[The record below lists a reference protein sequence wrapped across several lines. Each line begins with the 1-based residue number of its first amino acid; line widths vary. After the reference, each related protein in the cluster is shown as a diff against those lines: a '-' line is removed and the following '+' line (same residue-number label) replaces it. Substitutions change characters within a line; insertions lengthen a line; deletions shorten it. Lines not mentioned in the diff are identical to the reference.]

1 MSETATSKLA
11 TRGPAKLGSWGF
23 NILFF
28 VITFVFAI
36 VCVVLSFLPGRK
48 VFMKSMQL
56 YTRTMVAAF
65 EEFVGVDIE
74 VRGKEHLPE
83 GACIIA
89 SKHQSYGDGIV
100 MFSSVDDISFI
111 ADNHIEKFGIIRR
124 ILAKIGAVMVDNCGG
139 PEQRERMMEI
149 SARVKA
155 QGRKILIYPEGHLS
169 QVGTHHRYRKGIYHL
184 YMDFDCPVVPV
195 ATNLGQRWNKN
206 QWWKYPGP
214 AVVEFLE
221 PIPAPSEGGRA
232 QGLGEKDAFMAELQ
246 ERIETRS
253 IALLDLE
260 RPGALNV
267 ADIGELRE
275 GDQAREKREAREAKA
290 QAEAAR
296 IAMTR

>member
-1 MSETATSKLA
+1 MTREGMMSKLA

-28 VITFVFAI
+28 VITALFAV
-36 VCVVLSFLPGRK
+36 VCVVVSFLPGRTI
-48 VFMKSMQL
+48 FMRTVQM
-56 YTRTMVAAF
+56 YTRTMMAAF

-74 VRGKEHLPE
+74 VRGREHLPE

-89 SKHQSYGDGIV
+89 AKHQSYGDGIV

-111 ADNHIEKFGIIRR
+111 ADNHIEKFGVIRR

-139 PEQRERMMEI
+139 PEQRARMMEV
-149 SARVKA
+149 SARVKE

-169 QVGTHHRYRKGIYHL
+169 EVGTHHRYRKGIYHL
-184 YMDFDCPVVPV
+184 YRDFDCPVVPV
-195 ATNLGQRWNKN
+195 ATNLGQRWNQN
-206 QWWKYPGP
+206 RWWKYPGP

-221 PIPAPSEGGRA
+221 PIPAPSEGGTL
-232 QGLGEKDAFMAELQ
+232 QGFGDKDAFMAELQ

-260 RPGALNV
+260 RPGALKME
-267 ADIGELRE
+267 DIGELRE
-275 GDQAREKREAREAKA
+275 GAAAKAKREARERAVAKA
-290 QAEAAR
+290 
-296 IAMTR
+296 AMVR